1 MLEHNVSAAFER
13 HAQFRREVEDA
24 RRARLHNPSHAP
36 KWHCRLLD
44 GFGRWMIDWGWR
56 LRTRYGIAE
65 PSA

>member
-1 MLEHNVSAAFER
+1 MLEYDLNAAVER
-13 HAQFRREVEDA
+13 HAQFRREVDDA
-24 RRARLHNPSHAP
+24 RRARLLDAARAP
-36 KWHCRLLD
+36 RWHCRLLD